1 MKLLRVTKHKVYVN
15 RYLTDL
21 RWTMINNCLS
31 SVEENKDKIT
41 ASAKLIKK
49 YERRL
54 RLLKY

>member
-1 MKLLRVTKHKVYVN
+1 MTLFRVTKHKVYVN

-21 RWTMINNCLS
+21 RWNIINDCLS
-31 SVEENKDKIT
+31 SVDANKKKIT

-54 RLLKY
+54 KLLKY

>member
-1 MKLLRVTKHKVYVN
+1 MKLLRVTKHKIYVS
-15 RYLTDL
+15 RYLADL

-31 SVEENKDKIT
+31 SLEDNQDKIT
-41 ASAKLIKK
+41 ASAQLIKK

>member
-1 MKLLRVTKHKVYVN
+1 MKLFRVTKHKVYVN

-21 RWTMINNCLS
+21 RWNIINDCLC
-31 SVEENKDKIT
+31 SVDANKKKIT

-54 RLLKY
+54 KLLKY

>member
-31 SVEENKDKIT
+31 SVEDNKKKIT